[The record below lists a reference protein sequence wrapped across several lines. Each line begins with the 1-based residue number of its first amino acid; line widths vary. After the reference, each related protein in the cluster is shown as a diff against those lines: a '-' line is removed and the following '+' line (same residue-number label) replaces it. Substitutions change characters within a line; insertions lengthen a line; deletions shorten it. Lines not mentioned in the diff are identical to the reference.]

1 MADDRGRGHRPR
13 RTWPE
18 RLAIVVTF
26 VSAVVCFVVAAGLV
40 GGYVVVRQRNI
51 VDLQDPAEVA
61 AAGAATGG
69 AAEQAPPPTLGP
81 TSSTLATSV
90 PTSSP
95 AEGSAPQATGVVEST
110 AADAT
115 TSTVHERVGA
125 ATLPVATFPE
135 ADPEA
140 SNFLITGADN
150 GACIDPD
157 SPYAG
162 AFGDREGMG
171 ERSDTIMVLRV
182 DPEADRV
189 ALLSFP
195 RDLYV
200 DIADGGRSRIN
211 SAYRR
216 NEPQRLIDTIYENF
230 GVPIDHYIQVDFC
243 AFKTL
248 VDAVGGVAVPVEF
261 PARDANTGLNVPTTG
276 CFVFDGEHALAYVRS
291 RHYEYEDPP
300 GSGNWQEDPSSD
312 LGRVSRQQ
320 DFIRRTLS
328 SILDEG
334 PLNPRVA
341 RGLIRAATEYVVT
354 DRDLTAARMLEF
366 AGVMNDVD
374 PTSILTYQ
382 IEATPRTISGA
393 AVLEPNT
400 DGDNMQAILA
410 MFRGETSLADA
421 PAQRFEETSTAAPRG
436 STTSVAAEGSA
447 RVAETTTSPATS
459 TPTTSTPATPTP
471 TTTPATTT
479 PTTSTPTTAPATVA
493 PETSVDRAGPQEN
506 QVGIVPPR
514 DATC

>member
-1 MADDRGRGHRPR
+1 MADDSGHRPR

-18 RLAIVVTF
+18 RLAIVATF
-26 VSAVVCFVVAAGLV
+26 ASAVVCFLVAAALV

-61 AAGAATGG
+61 AAGAA
-69 AAEQAPPPTLGP
+69 APAESPTFGP
-81 TSSTLATSV
+81 TTPPAASSV
-90 PTSSP
+90 PASSP
-95 AEGSAPQATGVVEST
+95 DDGSATTTTGAVEST
-110 AADAT
+110 AADSS
-115 TSTVHERVGA
+115 TSTQLEPNDAV

-182 DPEADRV
+182 DPDADRV

-216 NEPQRLIDTIYENF
+216 NDPQRLIDTIYENF
-230 GVPIDHYIQVDFC
+230 GVTIDHYIQVDFC

-248 VDAVGGVAVPVEF
+248 VDAVGGVAVPFEF
-261 PARDANTGLNVPTTG
+261 PARDDNTGLNVPTTG

-291 RHYEYEDPP
+291 RHYQYEDPP

-374 PTSILTYQ
+374 PASILTYQ
-382 IEATPRTISGA
+382 IEATPRTVNGA

-400 DGDNMQAILA
+400 DGDNMQAILS

-421 PAQRFEETSTAAPRG
+421 PVQRFEETSTAAPRG
-436 STTSVAAEGSA
+436 STTTLAPVDSA
-447 RVAETTTSPATS
+447 DGTDSPSTTSSTSTSVPATA
-459 TPTTSTPATPTP
+459 AT
-471 TTTPATTT
+471 
-479 PTTSTPTTAPATVA
+479 
-493 PETSVDRAGPQEN
+493 ETSVAEGPQEI
-506 QVGIVPPR
+506 QIGIVPPR
-514 DATC
+514 DVAC

>member
-1 MADDRGRGHRPR
+1 MADDPGSGPR

-18 RLAIVVTF
+18 RLAIVATF
-26 VSAVVCFVVAAGLV
+26 ASAVVCFLVAAALIA
-40 GGYVVVRQRNI
+40 GYAVVRQRNI
-51 VDLQDPAEVA
+51 VDLQDPAGVAA
-61 AAGAATGG
+61 AAGANVAGPVVPETVRPATTG
-69 AAEQAPPPTLGP
+69 
-81 TSSTLATSV
+81 SST
-90 PTSSP
+90 
-95 AEGSAPQATGVVEST
+95 T
-110 AADAT
+110 ADVT
-115 TSTVHERVGA
+115 LETGA
-125 ATLPVATFPE
+125 ATTPATGEVDESRAPTTTAGPVATFPD

-140 SNFLITGADN
+140 QNFLITGADN

-182 DPEADRV
+182 DPDADRV

-200 DIADGGRSRIN
+200 NIGGSKSRIN

-216 NEPQRLIDTIYENF
+216 DDPQRLIDTIFENF
-230 GVPIDHYIQVDFC
+230 GVPIDHYLQVDFC

-248 VDAVGGVAVPVEF
+248 VDAVGGVAVPFEF
-261 PARDANTGLNVPTTG
+261 PARDENTGLNVPTTG

-291 RHYEYEDPP
+291 RHYDYEDPP
-300 GSGNWQEDPSSD
+300 GSGNWQEDPASD

-374 PTSILTYQ
+374 PVSILTYQ
-382 IEATPRTISGA
+382 IEATARTISGA
-393 AVLEPNT
+393 SVLVPNT
-400 DGDNMQAILA
+400 DGENMQAILA

-421 PAQRFEETSTAAPRG
+421 PTQVFDETTTAAPRG
-436 STTSVAAEGSA
+436 STTTLAAPTESSA
-447 RVAETTTSPATS
+447 TAGV
-459 TPTTSTPATPTP
+459 
-471 TTTPATTT
+471 PATTAVAT
-479 PTTSTPTTAPATVA
+479 VPPTDDIAVESSAPA
-493 PETSVDRAGPQEN
+493 DGPREN

-514 DATC
+514 DVNC

>member
-1 MADDRGRGHRPR
+1 MPPPSRRPR
-13 RTWPE
+13 PLRPDD
-18 RLAIVVTF
+18 L
-26 VSAVVCFVVAAGLV
+26 
-40 GGYVVVRQRNI
+40 GGGDRRC
-51 VDLQDPAEVA
+51 PR
-61 AAGAATGG
+61 
-69 AAEQAPPPTLGP
+69 
-81 TSSTLATSV
+81 
-90 PTSSP
+90 SSP
-95 AEGSAPQATGVVEST
+95 DEGSAPTTTGAVDST
-110 AADAT
+110 DADTT
-115 TSTVHERVGA
+115 TSTVHERDDGV

-140 SNFLITGADN
+140 QNFLITGADN

-182 DPEADRV
+182 DPDADRV
-189 ALLSFP
+189 AAAVVPP
-195 RDLYV
+195 RSLRRHRRL
-200 DIADGGRSRIN
+200 AAESRIN

-248 VDAVGGVAVPVEF
+248 VDAVGGVAVPFEF
-261 PARDANTGLNVPTTG
+261 PARDDNTGLNVPTTG

-291 RHYEYEDPP
+291 RHYQYEDPP

-374 PTSILTYQ
+374 PASILTYQ
-382 IEATPRTISGA
+382 IEATRADDQRGRRCSSRTPTARTCRRSWPCSAARRHWPTPRRKCSK
-393 AVLEPNT
+393 
-400 DGDNMQAILA
+400 
-410 MFRGETSLADA
+410 R
-421 PAQRFEETSTAAPRG
+421 PARLRRAGRRRRWPRSAAP
-436 STTSVAAEGSA
+436 SA
-447 RVAETTTSPATS
+447 DRVDRRRPPMADCPRRPMDIAVRRRSPARRPAGEPGRHRPAPRRHLLSRSTS
-459 TPTTSTPATPTP
+459 
-471 TTTPATTT
+471 
-479 PTTSTPTTAPATVA
+479 
-493 PETSVDRAGPQEN
+493 G
-506 QVGIVPPR
+506 R
-514 DATC
+514 D

>member
-1 MADDRGRGHRPR
+1 M
-13 RTWPE
+13 
-18 RLAIVVTF
+18 
-26 VSAVVCFVVAAGLV
+26 
-40 GGYVVVRQRNI
+40 
-51 VDLQDPAEVA
+51 
-61 AAGAATGG
+61 
-69 AAEQAPPPTLGP
+69 
-81 TSSTLATSV
+81 
-90 PTSSP
+90 
-95 AEGSAPQATGVVEST
+95 
-110 AADAT
+110 
-115 TSTVHERVGA
+115 HERDDGV

-230 GVPIDHYIQVDFC
+230 GVSIDHYIQVDFC

-248 VDAVGGVAVPVEF
+248 VDAVGGVAVPFEF
-261 PARDANTGLNVPTTG
+261 PARDDNTGLNVPTTG

-291 RHYEYEDPP
+291 RHYQYEDPP

-374 PTSILTYQ
+374 PASILTYQ
-382 IEATPRTISGA
+382 IEATARTINGA

-400 DGDNMQAILA
+400 DGENMQAILA

-421 PAQRFEETSTAAPRG
+421 PVQQFEETSTAAPRG
-436 STTSVAAEGSA
+436 STTTLAPVGSA
-447 RVAETTTSPATS
+447 EATTASTS
-459 TPTTSTPATPTP
+459 TSV
-471 TTTPATTT
+471 
-479 PTTSTPTTAPATVA
+479 PATVA
-493 PETSVDRAGPQEN
+493 PETSVAVAGPQEN
-506 QVGIVPPR
+506 QIGIVPPR
-514 DATC
+514 DVTC

>member
-1 MADDRGRGHRPR
+1 MAEDPGRRPR

-18 RLAIVVTF
+18 RLAIVGTF
-26 VSAVVCFVVAAGLV
+26 VSALVCFIVAAALIA
-40 GGYVVVRQRNI
+40 GYTVVRQRNI
-51 VDLQDPAEVA
+51 VDLQEPSEV
-61 AAGAATGG
+61 AGAAAN
-69 AAEQAPPPTLGP
+69 AAGPQVAPETLRP
-81 TSSTLATSV
+81 STSTST
-90 PTSSP
+90 
-95 AEGSAPQATGVVEST
+95 E
-110 AADAT
+110 T
-115 TSTVHERVGA
+115 TSTSTASSQPPAINAVTSPVTGDVADTGA
-125 ATLPVATFPE
+125 ETTTSNAAPDEEPTTTAAAPPATFPD

-140 SNFLITGADN
+140 KNFLITGADN

-157 SPYAG
+157 SPYAP

-189 ALLSFP
+189 AVLSFP

-200 DIADGGRSRIN
+200 DIAGSGSKSRIN

-216 NEPQRLIDTIYENF
+216 DDPQRLIDTIYANF

-248 VDAVGGVAVPVEF
+248 VDSVGGVAVPFEF
-261 PARDANTGLNVPTTG
+261 LARDDNTGLNVTSTG
-276 CFVFDGEHALAYVRS
+276 CFTFDGEHALAYVRS

-312 LGRVSRQQ
+312 LGRISRQQ

-374 PTSILTYQ
+374 PESILTYQ
-382 IEATPRTISGA
+382 IEASNRNVNGA
-393 AVLEPNT
+393 AVLIPNT

-421 PAQRFEETSTAAPRG
+421 PTQVFDETTTTAPRG
-436 STTSVAAEGSA
+436 STTTV
-447 RVAETTTSPATS
+447 
-459 TPTTSTPATPTP
+459 TP
-471 TTTPATTT
+471 
-479 PTTSTPTTAPATVA
+479 
-493 PETSVDRAGPQEN
+493 R
-506 QVGIVPPR
+506 
-514 DATC
+514 

>member
-1 MADDRGRGHRPR
+1 MADEPGSRPR

-18 RLAIVVTF
+18 RLAIVTTF
-26 VSAVVCFVVAAGLV
+26 VGALVCFAIAAGLIA
-40 GGYVVVRQRNI
+40 GYVVVRQRNI
-51 VDLQDPAEVA
+51 IDLQDPSEVA
-61 AAGAATGG
+61 AAAGDPAAPRTTPRPTTTAETASTATSASDD
-69 AAEQAPPPTLGP
+69 AAEP
-81 TSSTLATSV
+81 AT
-90 PTSSP
+90 
-95 AEGSAPQATGVVEST
+95 T
-110 AADAT
+110 AAVDGTAGDTT
-115 TSTVHERVGA
+115 TSTRA
-125 ATLPVATFPE
+125 PTATFPD
-135 ADPEA
+135 ADPGA
-140 SNFLITGADN
+140 QNFLITGADN

-182 DPEADRV
+182 DPDADRV
-189 ALLSFP
+189 AVLSFP

-200 DIADGGRSRIN
+200 DIAGSGSKSRIN

-216 NEPQRLIDTIYENF
+216 DDPQRLIDTIFENF
-230 GVPIDHYIQVDFC
+230 GITIDHYIQVDFC

-248 VDAVGGVAVPVEF
+248 VDAVGGVAVPFEF
-261 PARDANTGLNVPTTG
+261 PARDENTGLNVPTTG

-300 GSGNWQEDPSSD
+300 GSGEWSEDPSSD

-328 SILDEG
+328 SILGEG

-374 PTSILTYQ
+374 PASILTYQ
-382 IEATPRTISGA
+382 IEASDRNINGA
-393 AVLEPNT
+393 AVLVPNT
-400 DGDNMQAILA
+400 DGENMQAILA

-421 PAQRFEETSTAAPRG
+421 PTQVFDLTTTAAPRG
-436 STTSVAAEGSA
+436 A
-447 RVAETTTSPATS
+447 TTTLAPAGSSEPTTTADPQATS
-459 TPTTSTPATPTP
+459 TTPPVID
-471 TTTPATTT
+471 
-479 PTTSTPTTAPATVA
+479 STAPQSTEPVIAVDS
-493 PETSVDRAGPQEN
+493 SVPGGPQEN

-514 DATC
+514 DVTC

>member
-1 MADDRGRGHRPR
+1 MVDDPGPRPR

-18 RLAIVVTF
+18 RLAIGSTF
-26 VSAVVCFVVAAGLV
+26 ASAAVCFVVAAALIA
-40 GGYVVVRQRNI
+40 GYVVVRQRNV
-51 VDLQDPAEVA
+51 VDLQDPAEIA
-61 AAGAATGG
+61 AAAAADD
-69 AAEQAPPPTLGP
+69 AAAAAAAVPATMRPTTSAASTSPPTSAGESPLAP
-81 TSSTLATSV
+81 TSSAAGDDTE
-90 PTSSP
+90 P
-95 AEGSAPQATGVVEST
+95 EAP
-110 AADAT
+110 
-115 TSTVHERVGA
+115 TSTVHEEPPA
-125 ATLPVATFPE
+125 PEETTAATFPE
-135 ADPEA
+135 ADPDA
-140 SNFLITGADN
+140 QNFLITGADN
-150 GACIDPD
+150 GACVDPD
-157 SPYAG
+157 SPYAA

-182 DPEADRV
+182 DPAADRV

-200 DIADGGRSRIN
+200 DIAGGGQSRIN

-216 NEPQRLIDTIYENF
+216 DDPQRLIETIYDNF

-248 VDAVGGVAVPVEF
+248 VDAVGGVSVPFEF
-261 PARDANTGLNVPTTG
+261 PARDDNTGLNVPTTG
-276 CFVFDGEHALAYVRS
+276 CFEFDGEHALAYVRS
-291 RHYEYEDPP
+291 RHYQYEDPP

-374 PTSILTYQ
+374 PATILTYQ
-382 IEATPRTISGA
+382 VEANARTIGGA
-393 AVLEPNT
+393 AVLVPNSE
-400 DGDNMQAILA
+400 GANMQSILA

-421 PAQRFEETSTAAPRG
+421 PVQVFDETTTAAPRG
-436 STTSVAAEGSA
+436 STTTLADPSATSIAGTVPATIVETVPASDSTEPADTVTVEGSLP
-447 RVAETTTSPATS
+447 VG
-459 TPTTSTPATPTP
+459 
-471 TTTPATTT
+471 
-479 PTTSTPTTAPATVA
+479 
-493 PETSVDRAGPQEN
+493 GPREN

-514 DATC
+514 DVAC

>member
-1 MADDRGRGHRPR
+1 MAGESGRRPR

-18 RLAIVVTF
+18 RLAIVATF
-26 VSAVVCFVVAAGLV
+26 VSAVVCFIVAAGLV

-61 AAGAATGG
+61 AARGAATE
-69 AAEQAPPPTLGP
+69 AAASPTLGAT
-81 TSSTLATSV
+81 TSTAAISV

-95 AEGSAPQATGVVEST
+95 DEGLAPTTT
-110 AADAT
+110 AAVGSTDAAT
-115 TSTVHERVGA
+115 TTSSVHEREDA
-125 ATLPVATFPE
+125 APIAPVATFPE

-157 SPYAG
+157 SPYAA

-171 ERSDTIMVLRV
+171 ERSDTIMVLRA

-200 DIADGGRSRIN
+200 EIADGGRSRIN

-216 NEPQRLIDTIYENF
+216 NDPQRLIDTLYENF

-248 VDAVGGVAVPVEF
+248 VDAVGGVAVPFEF
-261 PARDANTGLNVPTTG
+261 PARDDNTGLNVPTTG

-291 RHYEYEDPP
+291 RHYQYEDPP
-300 GSGNWQEDPSSD
+300 GSGDWHEDPSSD

-374 PTSILTYQ
+374 PASILTYQ
-382 IEATPRTISGA
+382 IEASDRTVNGA
-393 AVLEPNT
+393 AVLEPNI
-400 DGDNMQAILA
+400 DGENMQAILA

-421 PAQRFEETSTAAPRG
+421 PVQQFEETNTAAPRG
-436 STTSVAAEGSA
+436 WTTTLAPVESAAATTSS
-447 RVAETTTSPATS
+447 TATS
-459 TPTTSTPATPTP
+459 TS
-471 TTTPATTT
+471 TTTPVTL
-479 PTTSTPTTAPATVA
+479 A
-493 PETSVDRAGPQEN
+493 PETSIAGAGPQEN

-514 DATC
+514 DVIC